1 MWPILH
7 RELREQARSPAQRR
21 LRWATALLGI
31 VLGFAVITWTRTLPT
46 PGGLVSATATGAE
59 AFSQLGLGLTLLA
72 TLLATLATA
81 DTLARERREG
91 TLPILFLTPLT
102 ASAVVVGK
110 AVSGT
115 LRVLSALS
123 GVIPVLIIPVLMG
136 GVDARQIVA
145 TLGED
150 RKSVV

>member
-1 MWPILH
+1 MWPVIQ

-31 VLGFAVITWTRTLPT
+31 ILGFVVITWTRTLPT
-46 PGGLVSATATGAE
+46 PGGMVTVATTGAE
-59 AFSQLGLGLTLLA
+59 AFTHLGLGLTVVA

-123 GVIPVLIIPVLMG
+123 GVIPVLLIPVLMG
-136 GVDARQIVA
+136 GVGAGQIVA
-145 TLGED
+145 TLAG
-150 RKSVV
+150 VG